1 MVDLIAAAKMEVED
15 TVSEEPII
23 RILRAIYTDAVIQLQ
38 SSKTGHIEAEGRDP
52 VPLSGLSRCLW
63 EDVDH
68 IDRFIAESNHLE
80 PPTDRVVR
88 IVAAQCDSV
97 SGQSFLTV
105 GTKDFRLVFDDIDAW
120 FVQTCAGI
128 MSEMWHKRLLAEVML
143 AKEKFLRGF
152 SHQLRTPVHGI
163 LGSVELLA
171 EELKSRN
178 LDHTALQ
185 AMALLTASATATA
198 SARTGDEPIIYLDT
212 IKKAGRDLISI
223 INSMIT
229 LNRWADI
236 ATTERQY
243 ATHTLYDLENELW
256 DEARKSISGD
266 SRCASIVFAHHLPP
280 DQCSI
285 RTDLGLLRDSLLPLV
300 INALQNT
307 PVGSVVIDISAR
319 TSTKELIIDVKDE
332 GRGIP
337 AQDCQRIFE
346 LYEQVDVYAT
356 GAGIGLTLAAKFA
369 ALLQGSVELVSS
381 EIDRGSHF
389 RATFQGVDLIYSE
402 PSSEAGS
409 AFSQLTN
416 IPKRFHNIASNSG
429 TLSLCEQFAKFLTC
443 YGFSPSDNTEDC
455 LIIIDSVVDRDQH
468 HAALSQFS
476 PEQAVI
482 CLVPYS
488 EGEHLAE
495 SGFKNVIYVDGP
507 FLTSTMSYAL
517 EQADRFL
524 ASTKAARAD
533 SVQSH
538 EDTTVDSQTNESA
551 DRDNVA
557 RYANRNGGISS
568 TVNVPRRDE
577 NSPTDEATSAL
588 GISDALGTLKTL
600 IRTMVD
606 TEAKPKATQ
615 SLLDPLPLRNA
626 QLPRW
631 PAVYSSPDV
640 DSNDASHA
648 ISEPEAVPLSTIQ
661 SSRTIPVFPSPAT
674 TSHPT
679 ALLVDDNAINLRI
692 MRMYCEKRSLPYICA
707 RDGLEAVSLFQSHQ
721 TLSTTDETKSP
732 IQLIFM
738 DLQMPHCDGIE
749 ASRRIRRIEKEND
762 WGKSTLFIVTGQD
775 SPTDRKAVANV
786 GGQEYY
792 VKPFSMKSLDAG
804 LRKYFPLFKATV

>member
-1 MVDLIAAAKMEVED
+1 MVDLIAAAKAEVED
-15 TVSEEPII
+15 TVSEEPVLK
-23 RILRAIYTDAVIQLQ
+23 ILQAIYTGAEVKLQ
-38 SSKTGHIEAEGRDP
+38 SSKTGHIEAEGRGP
-52 VPLSGLSRCLW
+52 VPLSDLTKCLW

-68 IDRFIAESNHLE
+68 IDRFIEKSNHLE
-80 PPTDRVVR
+80 PPTNRVVR
-88 IVAAQCDSV
+88 IVAAQCDSI
-97 SGQSFLTV
+97 SGQSFLTI

-120 FVQTCAGI
+120 FVQTCADI
-128 MSEMWHKRLLAEVML
+128 ISEMWHKRLLAEVML

-171 EELKSRN
+171 EELKSRD
-178 LDHTALQ
+178 LEHTASQ
-185 AMALLTASATATA
+185 AIALLTATATATT
-198 SARTGDEPIIYLDT
+198 RTGDEPIIYLET
-212 IKKAGRDLISI
+212 IKRAGRDLISI

-236 ATTERQY
+236 ATTERHY

-319 TSTKELIIDVKDE
+319 ASTKELIIDVKDE

-337 AQDCQRIFE
+337 AQDRQRIFE

-356 GAGIGLTLAAKFA
+356 GAGIGLTLASKFA

-389 RATFQGVDLIYSE
+389 RATFQGVDLVYSE
-402 PSSEAGS
+402 PSSEDGS

-416 IPKRFHNIASNSG
+416 IPKRFHNIASNLG
-429 TLSLCEQFAKFLTC
+429 TSSLCDQFAKFLTC
-443 YGFSPSDNTEDC
+443 YDFSSSENIEDS
-455 LIIIDSVVDRDQH
+455 LVIIDSVADREQH
-468 HAALSQFS
+468 HAALSRLS
-476 PEQAVI
+476 PAQAVI

-488 EGEHLAE
+488 EGEHLTE

-524 ASTKAARAD
+524 ASTKASRAD
-533 SVQSH
+533 SVQSTK
-538 EDTTVDSQTNESA
+538 DITVDSEINESA
-551 DRDNVA
+551 NRDRIAHD
-557 RYANRNGGISS
+557 ANRVGGSNDIVDGPCGDETSPPVGVTS
-568 TVNVPRRDE
+568 T
-577 NSPTDEATSAL
+577 S

-600 IRTMVD
+600 ISNMVEP
-606 TEAKPKATQ
+606 EATPKATQ
-615 SLLDPLPLRNA
+615 SMIDPLLLSNQQIPRRPAEFSPPNVRSNA
-626 QLPRW
+626 TS
-631 PAVYSSPDV
+631 PAVK
-640 DSNDASHA
+640 
-648 ISEPEAVPLSTIQ
+648 EPEAAPLLDLQ
-661 SSRTIPVFPSPAT
+661 SSRIIPIFPSPAT
-674 TSHPT
+674 TSRPT
-679 ALLVDDNAINLRI
+679 SLLVDDNAINLRI

-707 RDGLEAVSLFQSHQ
+707 RDGLEAVSLFRSHQ
-721 TLSTTDETKSP
+721 ISTNTDKTKSP

-738 DLQMPHCDGIE
+738 DLQMPNCDGIE
-749 ASRRIRRIEKEND
+749 ASRRIRQIEKEND
-762 WGKSTLFIVTGQD
+762 WRESTLFVVTGQD
-775 SPTDRKAVANV
+775 SPTDRRAVANV

-804 LRKYFPLFKATV
+804 LRKYFPLFKAVV